1 MKIYHY
7 ALMVHHIHIIIQSP
21 DGKSLSGAMKRLNVS
36 YTRYYRKRYKG
47 IGHFFQDRFKSFL
60 IQEGRYLLE
69 CGRYVEL
76 NPVRAGIVKSPD
88 EYKWSS
94 YRRYAEG
101 EKNGIIDINPEY
113 EGLSENSALRRERYK
128 EYIKDGVVEKRKE
141 DRFFRDGVYGSKEF
155 MEKMKEQGLKLVW
168 SHGGKPKKKE

>member
-1 MKIYHY
+1 M
-7 ALMVHHIHIIIQSP
+7 
-21 DGKSLSGAMKRLNVS
+21 
-36 YTRYYRKRYKG
+36 
-47 IGHFFQDRFKSFL
+47 
-60 IQEGRYLLE
+60 
-69 CGRYVEL
+69 

-94 YRRYAEG
+94 YRVYAEG
-101 EKNGIIDINPEY
+101 ENNGIIDINPEY

-155 MEKMKEQGLKLVW
+155 MEKMKEQGLKPVW